1 MTAIIMDGKRVADL
15 VKDEVRK
22 EADHLRE
29 LGVATCLATVL
40 VGEDPASR
48 SYLKMKHKACGE
60 VGIISKNY
68 ELSASAT
75 QDEVLGQIERL
86 NRDNDVHGI
95 LVQLP
100 LPNQIDSFRIIEEL
114 LPSKD
119 VDGLAPIN
127 LGRIS
132 YKKHSIIP
140 CTPKGI
146 MALLNHY
153 EIEVTGKHLVI
164 LNRSNLIGKPLY
176 QLLTTVDPLQVLPL
190 NTDMLLLNRDATVT
204 VCHSKTPSLEKYTR
218 EADILITAV
227 GKRPEFTVTANMVK
241 EGAVVIDVG
250 VSRVESKL
258 YGDVDFDSVRNRAGY
273 LTPVPGGVGPMTI
286 AMLLH
291 NTVIAAAGQA
301 KSAPVHL
308 VQRWA

>member
-1 MTAIIMDGKRVADL
+1 MTAIIMDGKQVAEL
-15 VKDEVRK
+15 VKDEVRR
-22 EADHLRE
+22 EVGHLQE

-40 VGEDPASR
+40 VGDDPASR

-68 ELSASAT
+68 ELSASAS
-75 QDEVLGQIERL
+75 QNEVLDLIETL

-100 LPNQIDSFRIIEEL
+100 LPGNIDSFRIIEGL
-114 LPSKD
+114 LPAKD
-119 VDGLAPIN
+119 VDGLNPIN

-132 YKKHSIIP
+132 YRKHSIFP

-153 EIEVTGKHLVI
+153 AIDIAGKHLVI

-176 QLLTTVDPLQVLPL
+176 QLLTTVDPMQVLPL
-190 NTDMLLLNRDATVT
+190 NTDMLMLNQDATVT
-204 VCHSKTPSLEKYTR
+204 MCHSKTPHVDKFTR

-227 GKRPEFTVTANMVK
+227 GKRPEFVVTASMVK

-250 VSRVESKL
+250 VSRMGSKL
-258 YGDVDFDSVRNRAGY
+258 HGDVDFESVRDRAGY

-291 NTVIAAAGQA
+291 NTVIAAAEQT
-301 KSAPVHL
+301 KNTTVHL
-308 VQRWA
+308 VKRWV